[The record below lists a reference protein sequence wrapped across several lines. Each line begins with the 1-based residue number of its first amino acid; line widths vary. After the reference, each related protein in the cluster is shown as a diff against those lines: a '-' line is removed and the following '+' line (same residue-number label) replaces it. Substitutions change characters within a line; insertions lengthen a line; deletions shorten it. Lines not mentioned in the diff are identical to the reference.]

1 MKKVSKMT
9 RALTKQD
16 FMGPKG
22 IIIIALAVFTVLTW
36 VFNDQIYGAD
46 SVFYQNNFGNSALNT
61 AVSYIPAVIKTI
73 VIMFCAW
80 LINFVVQIVLEY
92 FAKGSKEVITAMK
105 LIKSL
110 VKYLI
115 FIVAILL
122 CLSAWGVNTATLIAS
137 AGILSL
143 IIGLGA
149 QSLIADIIAGLFMV
163 FENDFEVG
171 DIVVIDGWRGTV
183 TEIGMRTTKLVDYR
197 GNIKIVNNSKISTVI
212 NQSKKTSVALC
223 YIGVEYGDDLSRIE
237 LVIRDNIDRVK
248 EHIPQIIT
256 GPFYK
261 GVDSLGESSVNL
273 LFMADCKEEDLFIV
287 QRAMNREWKIVFDEN
302 HINIPFPQVTVSQY
316 EAHQETIDRAT
327 VREARQFADTQSE
340 LSKGME
346 VDQE

>member
-1 MKKVSKMT
+1 
-9 RALTKQD
+9 
-16 FMGPKG
+16 MGPKG

-36 VFNDQIYGAD
+36 VFRDQIYGAD

-61 AVSYIPAVIKTI
+61 AVSYIPAIFKTI

-171 DIVVIDGWRGTV
+171 DIVVIDGWMGTV

>member
-80 LINFVVQIVLEY
+80 LVNFVVQIVLEY

-183 TEIGMRTTKLVDYR
+183 TEIGMRTTKLIDYR

-316 EAHQETIDRAT
+316 EAHQETMDRAT

>member
-1 MKKVSKMT
+1 MT
-9 RALTKQD
+9 AAISIDDLKS
-16 FMGPKG
+16 PKW
-22 IIIIALAVFTVLTW
+22 IVVIALAVFTVLTW
-36 VFNDQIYGAD
+36 VFSNEIYGAN
-46 SVFYQNNFGNSALNT
+46 SVFNSDNFGNDALN
-61 AVSYIPAVIKTI
+61 SLFRSIPPIIRCITI
-73 VIMFCAW
+73 LFLAW
-80 LINFVVQIVLEY
+80 VLNFAVQIILEH
-92 FAKGSKEVITAMK
+92 FAKGSKAMVTSVK
-105 LIKSL
+105 LLKSLIKY
-110 VKYLI
+110 VI

-122 CLSAWGVNTATLIAS
+122 CLAAWGVNTTTLVAS

-183 TEIGMRTTKLVDYR
+183 MEIGMRTTKLVDYR

-223 YIGVEYGDDLSRIE
+223 YIGVEYADDLSRIE

-248 EHIPQIIT
+248 AHIPQIIN

>member
-1 MKKVSKMT
+1 
-9 RALTKQD
+9 
-16 FMGPKG
+16 
-22 IIIIALAVFTVLTW
+22 
-36 VFNDQIYGAD
+36 
-46 SVFYQNNFGNSALNT
+46 
-61 AVSYIPAVIKTI
+61 
-73 VIMFCAW
+73 
-80 LINFVVQIVLEY
+80 
-92 FAKGSKEVITAMK
+92 MK

>member
-36 VFNDQIYGAD
+36 VFSDQIYGAD

-61 AVSYIPAVIKTI
+61 AVSYIPAVIKTV

-80 LINFVVQIVLEY
+80 LVNFVVQIVLEY
-92 FAKGSKEVITAMK
+92 FAKGSKEVVTAMK

-183 TEIGMRTTKLVDYR
+183 TEIGMRTTKLIDYR

-316 EAHQETIDRAT
+316 EAHQETMDRAT

>member
-61 AVSYIPAVIKTI
+61 AVSYIPAVIKTV

-80 LINFVVQIVLEY
+80 LVNFVVQIVLEY

-302 HINIPFPQVTVSQY
+302 HINSPFPQVTVSQY
-316 EAHQETIDRAT
+316 EAHQETMDRAT